1 MIESY
6 LVTADVNNREPDLV
20 NLYPSGET
28 DWSDFL
34 TDAFEELTQDVRDGG
49 WNIRK
54 LCKRY
59 SLQSSV
65 TKTAAFTGTITTN
78 EDNLQRLRLVINCT
92 AKTGTGSVAF
102 LLEGT
107 DDDGT
112 TYETVTTL
120 SVTATGN
127 TTTVFTKV
135 YKDYRLSITG
145 FTTITSM
152 TYSAYLIET
161 TFERLHLYKTLEMI
175 WRIQN
180 RLSGDIYADKETK
193 YKSMYD
199 DKLTSTQFAYDED
212 DDGEI
217 SDSEEETN
225 NQDITFR
232 V

>member
-6 LVTADVNNREPDLV
+6 LVTADVNNREPDLA

-65 TKTAAFTGTITTN
+65 TKTAAFTGTITTD

-92 AKTGTGSVAF
+92 AKTGSGSVAF

-120 SVTATGN
+120 SVTATGDTN
-127 TTTVFTKV
+127 VIFTKV
-135 YKDYRLSITG
+135 YKKYRLSITG

-152 TYSAYLIET
+152 TYSAYLVET

-180 RLSGDIYADKETK
+180 RLTGDVYADKEAK
-193 YKSMYD
+193 YKTMYD

-217 SDSEEETN
+217 SDTEEETN